1 MSKEAT
7 SAGIQP
13 TEYILEHLTNLNS
26 LGQAQTSIVDFSIMN
41 YDTIFWSLTMGLL
54 SVGLLVLAAR
64 RVTSGV

>member
-26 LGQAQTSIVDFSIMN
+26 LGQAQTSIVDFS
-41 YDTIFWSLTMGLL
+41 
-54 SVGLLVLAAR
+54 
-64 RVTSGV
+64 